1 LADRYA
7 SEACLSLAAGQEV
20 PDWVRTALP
29 KLPAVMNS
37 TDRKASSAQHAAV
50 DLAEAVLL
58 QGRVGEEFE
67 AAVLD
72 VGAGRHHHNSNVPVA
87 GGTVAVDDPP
97 VRARCEG
104 ALPLGERI
112 RVRLITADP
121 QRRLVV
127 FSAAD

>member
-1 LADRYA
+1 
-7 SEACLSLAAGQEV
+7 
-20 PDWVRTALP
+20 
-29 KLPAVMNS
+29 MNS
-37 TDRKASSAQHAAV
+37 TDHKASSAQHAAV

-58 QGRVGEEFE
+58 EGRVGEEFE

-72 VGAGRHHHNSNVPVA
+72 VAAAHHHGNNHAPVG

-97 VRARCEG
+97 ARARCEG
-104 ALPLGERI
+104 TLPLGARI

-127 FSAAD
+127 FSAVD